1 MKKSVKHPRRQEL
14 PANLPRVEWILPCT
28 PDQRVCRRCVK
39 ETVVIGYE
47 EKLPAYSEI
56 FLLCGAATAL
66 TFFIADLLFLCALSA
81 SKTWERTLE
90 TGLLIPSDYGTL
102 GRDRGYHGD
111 GLRVWRLFSDVER

>member
-81 SKTWERTLE
+81 SKTWERTLHPVRRPAFSSHLITALWGE
-90 TGLLIPSDYGTL
+90 TGATTGTA
-102 GRDRGYHGD
+102 
-111 GLRVWRLFSDVER
+111 